1 MILLQGLETV
11 VKIFSESR
19 IHHPL
24 EVVYQSYRDRLP
36 EVAPYTPDV
45 KEIVVHSREEL
56 EMGPKI
62 HNEWIVDREL
72 PKVVQGLVKP
82 DMMRWNDFAQWDDSQ
97 HHVDWVLQ
105 IPAFPNQVKCRGRN
119 AFFADG
125 AGATCVRLTGE
136 LEINLRSIPGV
147 PRILA
152 GRLRPKVESFIVR
165 LVTPNLEKV
174 NHSLERYLDA
184 TVGAPGEHSS

>member
-1 MILLQGLETV
+1 M
-11 VKIFSESR
+11 KIYSESR

-24 EVVYQSYRDRLP
+24 ALVYESYRDRLS

-56 EMGPKI
+56 EIGPKI

-72 PKVVQGLVKP
+72 PRVVQGLVSQ
-82 DMMRWNDFAQWDDSQ
+82 DMMRWNDYAQWNNAQ
-97 HHVDWVLQ
+97 HHVDWELQ
-105 IPAFPNQVKCRGRN
+105 IPAFPNQVRCRGRN

-125 AGATCVRLTGE
+125 PGGTLVRLTGE
-136 LEINLRSIPGV
+136 LEISLKDVPGV

-152 GRLRPKVESFIVR
+152 GRLRPRVESFIVK

-174 NHSLERYLDA
+174 NQSLERYLDA
-184 TVGAPGEHSS
+184 TVGPPA